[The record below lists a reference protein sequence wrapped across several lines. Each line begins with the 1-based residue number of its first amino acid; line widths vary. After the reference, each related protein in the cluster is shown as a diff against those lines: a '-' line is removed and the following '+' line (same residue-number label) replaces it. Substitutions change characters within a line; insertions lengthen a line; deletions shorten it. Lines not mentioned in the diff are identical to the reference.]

1 MPPAFSAFPSRRA
14 VPATPGERDR
24 RHRDCPAR
32 FAFAHSRGARP
43 LHDLATRMLD
53 SFEAG
58 SFHPAENAPLCA
70 AHREP
75 VHPRVAV
82 DLARGKLV
90 VEPAEASRV
99 LDRRWAA
106 LPARHD
112 VVELAPWL
120 LDEPLPLRVA
130 LEEEI

>member
-1 MPPAFSAFPSRRA
+1 MEGIQATALGLARHALTGGPRNRPDRDGFP
-14 VPATPGERDR
+14 
-24 RHRDCPAR
+24 C
-32 FAFAHSRGARP
+32 
-43 LHDLATRMLD
+43 
-53 SFEAG
+53 G
-58 SFHPAENAPLCA
+58 SSP
-70 AHREP
+70 REP

-90 VEPAEASRV
+90 VEPAEASHV